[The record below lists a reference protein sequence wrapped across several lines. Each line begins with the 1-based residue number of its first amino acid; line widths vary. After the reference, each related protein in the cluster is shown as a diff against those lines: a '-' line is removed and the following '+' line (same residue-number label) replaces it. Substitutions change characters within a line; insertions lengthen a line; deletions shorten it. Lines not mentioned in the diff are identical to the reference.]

1 MRLKAS
7 VTIFL
12 SLVITVV
19 IVVVCTVIE
28 SARISVSQMEGKAAT
43 YMAVESVFAGYGKQ
57 LYQDYGILLAWEQE
71 PLGNQVTR
79 YMQDN
84 INMADLDFKKYDFSN
99 IEIES
104 VNILK
109 QKYAT
114 DKEGD
119 LFVKQVVDYAKYIV
133 GIDAVNKLI
142 SDSEEENNNK
152 ETCNEIKENSNVT
165 NIAND
170 VSKEMIGIVEKINT
184 QIDELKKTEK
194 LKGKMSAVFQKFD
207 DLKANITA
215 NITGQN
221 QNQNIHNKKV
231 KKFWNK
237 YKKLKSVL
245 KIEDTLISKT
255 LTDMD
260 TYVEKKNAIE
270 KEMNGDFSGYEDYIE
285 SDRESLKVIK
295 ESIEEI
301 LTASNV
307 DADINQSNIGEI
319 EKMLDKVKSIEK
331 SLWNLKKGNSND
343 DAKEEKNLYER
354 AKSLISDG
362 VLGIVL
368 EDVNNISTMQIRN
381 LNLPTTLETDGNKK
395 ADLIKDITNKGIFV
409 KYIELY
415 FNNYAKIS
423 EYGND
428 DTALKYEMEYIL
440 NGNLN
445 DKDNLTETIKKLVEV
460 RNLSNG
466 AYLITDGEKMQEIT
480 TLAETV
486 ATAIGMPFLTPVAQA
501 VIIEA
506 WALTEAVIDVRQ
518 LLNGEK
524 VPIVKN
530 SENWNSSIKN
540 IGTFEDG
547 RKNNTGLTYTQ
558 YLQTMI
564 MTQKTKNTVFRTM
577 DLVQVNM
584 QKRYNKDFLISEC
597 FGMCEVEANLRIEPV
612 FTSLPIVSYLIG
624 NNNESYIYKT
634 KMEYEY

>member
-19 IVVVCTVIE
+19 IIVVCTVIE

-84 INMADLDFKKYDFSN
+84 INMADLDFKNYDFSN
-99 IEIES
+99 MEIES

-207 DLKANITA
+207 DLKANIT
-215 NITGQN
+215 GQN

-285 SDRESLKVIK
+285 VDRESLKTIK
-295 ESIEEI
+295 NSIEEI
-301 LTASNV
+301 MTASNV

-319 EKMLDKVKSIEK
+319 EKLLDKVKSIEK
-331 SLWNLKKGNSND
+331 GLWDLKKGNSNG

-466 AYLITDGEKMQEIT
+466 AYLITDGEKMKEIT

-597 FGMCEVEANLRIEPV
+597 FGMCEVEANLRIEPI